1 MNAFL
6 VPKKSS
12 DNSLQKFEKVGE
24 ACLDLMQIQ
33 NYAFK
38 SKLPPI
44 QIVEL
49 EPEFVYENYLS
60 GAKITKEAT
69 KLLEKKNDA
78 VPLDK
83 KEGFLKVAKAPLNSA
98 IRISNIA
105 DSNATYNTTHNH

>member
-1 MNAFL
+1 
-6 VPKKSS
+6 
-12 DNSLQKFEKVGE
+12 
-24 ACLDLMQIQ
+24 MQIQ